1 MRNGFSTEV
10 EKVKDFNDKVRNG
23 HLKQRALGLIYT
35 QTTLRGNYR
44 KSGWV
49 AYDYDRTAWGKT
61 KKAALALLSAM
72 DDVKCYKGKR

>member
-10 EKVKDFNDKVRNG
+10 EKVKDFNAKVMSDQ
-23 HLKQRALGLIYT
+23 LKDRALGRVYT
-35 QTTLRGNYR
+35 QTTLKGNYR

-49 AYDYDRTAWGKT
+49 AYDYDRTAWGKS

-72 DDVKCYKGKR
+72 DDVKKYSGKS